1 MVYKFIFICFLVT
14 LTAIPIIYVVTKSTS
29 LRTYLNY
36 FFFTWVVNSIFQVT
50 IMFIITFALIL
61 MSIGGTTGEDFSY
74 PATVKYVSIISTAI
88 WYFAGLY
95 IVFRIEKSKKQ
106 QAV

>member
-14 LTAIPIIYVVTKSTS
+14 LTAIPIIFLLTKSKN

-36 FFFTWVVNSIFQVT
+36 FFFAWLVNSIFQVT
-50 IMFIITFALIL
+50 VMFIITFALIL
-61 MSIGGTTGEDFSY
+61 LSIGGNTGEDFSY

-95 IVFRIEKSKKQ
+95 IVLRLEKAKKLH
-106 QAV
+106 AG